1 MVQKTML
8 AERIDAA
15 GANAGLD
22 AACKRVVANK
32 LILAWIMKHTM
43 REYRDYDVGIIAER
57 FIEGDPIVSG
67 AAVHQDEMYIRGETA
82 WDNTITEGTVVYDI
96 RFRAIVPHG
105 RGHAS
110 LIINVEAQKDFYPGY
125 PLIKWGIY
133 YCCRMISG
141 QYGTEFT
148 DSHYENIHKV
158 YSIWICINPPKRRRY
173 SIAEYSITENCKA
186 GNVQEQ
192 AENYDLLSAIMICLG
207 EASEEAESQKVIDLL
222 NILLASEMDVKEKKK
237 HLEQDFGIKMTKQL
251 EEETGKMCNY
261 SEYIEE
267 RGVEKGIERG
277 IEKGIAALINTC
289 RTLGATWD
297 MTLKQ
302 LREQFEISEDKAEE
316 KMQQYWKK

>member
-1 MVQKTML
+1 MAQKTML
-8 AERIDAA
+8 AERIDTA

-32 LILAWIMKHTM
+32 LVLAWIMKHTM
-43 REYRDYDVGIIAER
+43 R
-57 FIEGDPIVSG
+57 
-67 AAVHQDEMYIRGETA
+67 
-82 WDNTITEGTVVYDI
+82 
-96 RFRAIVPHG
+96 
-105 RGHAS
+105 
-110 LIINVEAQKDFYPGY
+110 
-125 PLIKWGIY
+125 
-133 YCCRMISG
+133 
-141 QYGTEFT
+141 
-148 DSHYENIHKV
+148 
-158 YSIWICINPPKRRRY
+158 
-173 SIAEYSITENCKA
+173 EYSITENCKA

-192 AENYDLLSAIMICLG
+192 AENYDLLSAVMICLG

-267 RGVEKGIERG
+267 RGVEKGIE
-277 IEKGIAALINTC
+277 KGIAALINTC